1 MDIEK
6 YNEAVKIK
14 DEIDDLE
21 SELKSLKAGQC
32 NDIKIELKTGYSDMG
47 RDFTTTARFKGD
59 TAAEIYMA
67 ISDIIKRRIAQ
78 LEQQFDEL

>member
-1 MDIEK
+1 MDIDK

-21 SELKSLKAGQC
+21 SELKRMKQSLC
-32 NDIKIELKTGYSDMG
+32 NDIKIELKTGYADMG
-47 RDFTTTARFKGD
+47 RDLTNTVRFQGD
-59 TAAEIYMA
+59 TAVEIYKA
-67 ISDIIKRRIAQ
+67 ISDIIKGRLAQ